1 MQLEEMFK
9 KLDVSER
16 SFTLSGWE
24 AINYLDYVARTK
36 VEQILCGEE
45 DASGATEMLEDI
57 IEMKHEIEKHD
68 YECVKF
74 VECEMS
80 ASHICILPMIEE
92 QELKEAIEDLAEW
105 VINNYCTS
113 TPPPPP
119 PLIFGQRK
127 HQDMLDKFVE
137 ERRQQ

>member
-45 DASGATEMLEDI
+45 DASGTTEMLEDI

-74 VECEMS
+74 VECDMS

-92 QELKEAIEDLAEW
+92 QELKEAIEDLTEW
-105 VINNYCTS
+105 VLNNCDACA
-113 TPPPPP
+113 PP
-119 PLIFGQRK
+119 PLIFGRKK

-137 ERRQQ
+137 ERKQQ

>member
-24 AINYLDYVARTK
+24 ATNYLNYVARTK

-45 DASGATEMLEDI
+45 DTSGATEMLEDI
-57 IEMKHEIEKHD
+57 TEMKREIEKND

-80 ASHICILPMIEE
+80 ASGICILPMIEE
-92 QELKEAIEDLAEW
+92 QELKEAIEDLADW
-105 VINNYCTS
+105 VLNNCDS
-113 TPPPPP
+113 CAPP
-119 PLIFGQRK
+119 PLVFTQKK

-137 ERRQQ
+137 ERKKQ